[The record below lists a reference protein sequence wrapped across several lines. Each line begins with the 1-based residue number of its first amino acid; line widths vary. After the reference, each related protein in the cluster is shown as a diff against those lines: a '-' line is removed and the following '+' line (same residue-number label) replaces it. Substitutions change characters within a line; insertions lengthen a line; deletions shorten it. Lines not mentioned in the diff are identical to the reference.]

1 MPAGRPPLYDDPE
14 VMEARIAEYFQ
25 TDGKDRPT
33 VSGLCY
39 FLGFEDRHALAEYE
53 KREEFTATVK
63 KARMRIENALESHLY
78 TGQVAGVIFN
88 LKNNFGWK
96 DKQITEL
103 DIPADTVKALWG
115 K

>member
-1 MPAGRPPLYDDPE
+1 MPAGRPPLYSDPAE
-14 VMEARIAEYFQ
+14 MEARIDEYFA
-25 TDGKDRPT
+25 DEGKERPT

-39 FLGFEDRHALAEYE
+39 FLGFTDRHALAEYE
-53 KREEFTATVK
+53 KREEFSATVK
-63 KARMRIENALESHLY
+63 KARMRIENALETHLY

-96 DKQITEL
+96 DKQVQEIEVPEETR
-103 DIPADTVKALWG
+103 KALWG